1 MNLGCVG
8 EEYLVKSRVKLY
20 RRCAA
25 WALCLAAAHCAAS
38 QAPGSPPQTS
48 PPHIVTKAAPSS
60 LKKTAAAGTPG
71 PERLPSKTP
80 PMPSPPEAGAT
91 HSTVTLKNETLTI
104 EANNSDL
111 NRILKKI
118 ADLSGMTVN
127 GFISSPPVFG
137 IYGPGNPREIL
148 TDLLTGSGYNF
159 IMVGI
164 THQGA
169 PRELLLTLQ
178 NGGSTPANASTQTVT
193 AFNRRDNPEA
203 NSSDEEPPGP
213 GAIIDAPPEPPQDPQ
228 ERTQQNLQ
236 RLQQMHDRQTQQNL
250 PQ

>member
-1 MNLGCVG
+1 
-8 EEYLVKSRVKLY
+8 
-20 RRCAA
+20 
-25 WALCLAAAHCAAS
+25 
-38 QAPGSPPQTS
+38 
-48 PPHIVTKAAPSS
+48 
-60 LKKTAAAGTPG
+60 
-71 PERLPSKTP
+71 
-80 PMPSPPEAGAT
+80 MPSPPEAGAT
-91 HSTVTLKNETLTI
+91 PSTVTLKNEALTI

-111 NRILKKI
+111 NRILKKV
-118 ADLSGMTVN
+118 AELSGMTIN
-127 GFISSPPVFG
+127 GSISSTPVFG
-137 IYGPGNPREIL
+137 IYGPGNPREVL

-159 IMVGI
+159 IMVGS

-178 NGGSTPANASTQTVT
+178 NGGSTPASASTPTVT
-193 AFNRRDNPEA
+193 AFSRRDNPEA
-203 NSSDEEPPGP
+203 NQSDEEPPGP